1 MLFQPTL
8 FSPISQYTALV
19 QAKEVVFEMCD
30 NYQKQTYRNRYNIY
44 TAQGKKMLNVPIKHH
59 KNKKQKT
66 KEIKIDY
73 IDNWQDIHLKTLTT
87 AYNSSP
93 FFEFYIDD
101 LLPIYQKK
109 KTFLIDLVFK
119 SFYFITNALEV
130 KINFTETKE
139 YALNPKK
146 DYRYLAIAKGKNN
159 LFLNQRYIQVFE
171 NKHGFIPNLSIL
183 DLLFNEGPNTL
194 NYLEQQAKTNPPK
207 NK

>member
-109 KTFLIDLVFK
+109 ETFLIDLVFK
-119 SFYFITNALEV
+119 SFHFITNALEV

-139 YALNPKK
+139 FTLNPKK
-146 DYRYLAIAKGKNN
+146 DYRHLAIAKGKNN

-183 DLLFNEGPNTL
+183 DLLFNEGSNTL
-194 NYLEQQAKTNPPK
+194 NYLEQQAKTNLPK